1 MMSSLLSA
9 VPIANR
15 SIAYVFLLAGVTI
28 LSSGGFTMLPLLAN
42 EFSASATFSG
52 EEGTKIAFTSDRDG
66 NVEVYVMNAQDGS
79 NQTRLTD
86 NAASD
91 GLPDWMYRTR

>member
-1 MMSSLLSA
+1 M
-9 VPIANR
+9 
-15 SIAYVFLLAGVTI
+15 
-28 LSSGGFTMLPLLAN
+28 LSSVSN
-42 EFSASATFSG
+42 QSFSSAYATFPG
-52 EEGTKIAFTSDRDG
+52 ENGKIAFTSDRDI
-66 NVEVYVMNAQDGS
+66 NKEIYVMNAQDGS